1 MWIGRVVIASVFGG
15 VSVVVAVLQ
24 VGGLIAAR
32 RQGRSYSFLPFLGAL
47 LGVAAC
53 FIAPWKNSIY
63 AIPAFLVLDPTPVM
77 FAVAAWRGRM
87 AGKGTS
93 GRRGGTA

>member
-1 MWIGRVVIASVFGG
+1 MWIGRAVVASVFGG
-15 VSVVVAVLQ
+15 LAVVVAILQ

-32 RQGRSYSFLPFLGAL
+32 RKGRSYSFVPFVGAL

-53 FIAPWKNSIY
+53 FIAPWKNTVY

-77 FAVAAWRGRM
+77 FAIAALTGRL
-87 AGKGTS
+87 S
-93 GRRGGTA
+93 R